1 MAEAGGPRQRQAG
14 SSRRRAAAT
23 AAVAVAGRLVGDSD
37 SDSSSRQVPKLEAI
51 IQIAQ
56 RHRAAGTRRGSRR
69 RGVGNT

>member
-23 AAVAVAGRLVGDSD
+23 AAVAGRLAGD